1 MTKYTPI
8 ELANTFLEKY
18 SGGIGIE
25 HMKLQK
31 LCYYAHGW
39 WLAYKDEPFLSE
51 EPQVWQYGPVF
62 NSLYHL
68 LSHFGRKSILEPQK
82 ANPLLQKLE
91 TIKDEEI
98 NQLIDWVW
106 NRYSNYSAETL
117 SEMTHAKGTPWR
129 ILAEKHSFRVPRN
142 LDIPDNLIK
151 EFFKKEAAK
160 LQP

>member
-1 MTKYTPI
+1 MSKYSPI
-8 ELANTFLEKY
+8 DLANTFIQKY
-18 SGGIGIE
+18 SGENGIE

-39 WLAYKDEPFLSE
+39 WLAYKDESFLSE
-51 EPQVWQYGPVF
+51 EPQVWRYGPVF

-68 LSHFGRKSILEPQK
+68 LSHFGRKSITEQQK
-82 ANPLLQKLE
+82 ANPLKKPE
-91 TIKDEEI
+91 TIKDREI

-129 ILAEKHSFRVPRN
+129 ILAEKYNFKVPKG
-142 LDIPDNLIK
+142 LDIPDDLIK
-151 EFFKKEAAK
+151 ECFTKEAAK